1 MKRLLCISK
10 PPKNFSMP
18 MIDQRIIVAIDTFD
32 LETAN
37 TILDKLDPSLC
48 IIKIGSVVFN
58 TLGKSFL
65 KDASSRGFKIFLD
78 LKLHDIP
85 NTVHETILG
94 FHDLSIDM
102 LTVHLSGGEDML
114 KKAMLAGKSIN
125 AKVIGVSILTSLK
138 ESDTLMLFNN
148 NLDTQ
153 IANLFKIA
161 VKTNLDGVVCSPL
174 ELEMANTILDTNSIK
189 ITPGIRDIKVA
200 DDQARTLS
208 AKEAIEKGATFI
220 VIGRPIT
227 QAEDVSTAL
236 KTFTDSIHD

>member
-1 MKRLLCISK
+1 MTD
-10 PPKNFSMP
+10 P
-18 MIDQRIIVAIDTFD
+18 RIIIAIDTYD
-32 LETAN
+32 LQEAN
-37 TILDKLDPSLC
+37 VILDQLDPDLC
-48 IIKIGSVVFN
+48 RIKIGSIVFN
-58 TLGKSFL
+58 SLGKLFL
-65 KDASSRGFKIFLD
+65 KEVFSRGFKIFLD

-94 FHDLSIDM
+94 FHDCSIDM

-153 IANLFKIA
+153 IANLFKMA

-189 ITPGIRDIKVA
+189 ITPGIRDIKAA

-236 KTFTDSIHD
+236 KTFSDSIHD

>member
-1 MKRLLCISK
+1 MTD
-10 PPKNFSMP
+10 P
-18 MIDQRIIVAIDTFD
+18 RIIVAIDTYD
-32 LETAN
+32 LQEAN
-37 TILDKLDPSLC
+37 AILDQLDPDLC
-48 IIKIGSVVFN
+48 KIKIGSIVFN
-58 TLGKSFL
+58 SLGKSFL
-65 KDASSRGFKIFLD
+65 REVSSRGFKIFLD

-94 FHDLSIDM
+94 FHDCSIDM

-208 AKEAIEKGATFI
+208 AKEAIDKGATFI

>member
-1 MKRLLCISK
+1 MTD
-10 PPKNFSMP
+10 P
-18 MIDQRIIVAIDTFD
+18 RIIVAIDTYN
-32 LETAN
+32 LQEAN
-37 TILDKLDPSLC
+37 VILDQLDPDLC
-48 IIKIGSVVFN
+48 KIKIGSVVFN
-58 TLGKSFL
+58 SLGKSFL
-65 KDASSRGFKIFLD
+65 KEVSSRGFKIFLD

-94 FHDLSIDM
+94 FHDCSIDM

-114 KKAMLAGKSIN
+114 KKAMLAGKSLN
-125 AKVIGVSILTSLK
+125 TKVIGVSILTSLK
-138 ESDTLMLFNN
+138 DSDTLMLFNN

-236 KTFTDSIHD
+236 KTFSDSIHD

>member
-1 MKRLLCISK
+1 MTD
-10 PPKNFSMP
+10 P
-18 MIDQRIIVAIDTFD
+18 RIIVAIDTYD
-32 LETAN
+32 LQEAN
-37 TILDKLDPSLC
+37 VILDQLDPDLC
-48 IIKIGSVVFN
+48 RIKIGSVVFN
-58 TLGKSFL
+58 SLGKSFL
-65 KDASSRGFKIFLD
+65 REVSSRGFKIFLD

-94 FHDLSIDM
+94 FHDCSIDM

-125 AKVIGVSILTSLK
+125 TKVIGVSILTSLK

-208 AKEAIEKGATFI
+208 AKEAIENGATFI

-227 QAEDVSTAL
+227 QAEDVSSAL
-236 KTFTDSIHD
+236 KNFSDSIHD